1 VDKEKPSN
9 VINFPRLDFK
19 APRTAEEVKEN
30 LQMYKESYANDLAE
44 IIWENVLSEMAR
56 AGCDFDED
64 INKYFPNMILIFESI
79 KALHLQTLGAPHPL
93 QEFALQNVAI
103 LETDEDGTTTG
114 GLKSTLLNDLGV
126 DNDDE
131 V

>member
-1 VDKEKPSN
+1 MDKEKPSN

-64 INKYFPNMILIFESI
+64 INKYFPNMILIFEAI
-79 KALHLQTLGAPHPL
+79 KALHLQTLGAPHPYKNL
-93 QEFALQNVAI
+93 HCRMWLYLRQMKMEQRLEALKVHY
-103 LETDEDGTTTG
+103 
-114 GLKSTLLNDLGV
+114 
-126 DNDDE
+126 
-131 V
+131 

>member
-9 VINFPRLDFK
+9 VINFPRFISD

-56 AGCDFDED
+56 ANCDFDED
-64 INKYFPNMILIFESI
+64 INKYFPNMILIFEAI
-79 KALHLQTLGAPHPL
+79 KALHLQTLGASHPL
-93 QEFALQNVAI
+93 QEFALKNVAI

-114 GLKSTLLNDLGV
+114 GLKSTLLDELGV
-126 DNDDE
+126 DKDE
-131 V
+131 DL